1 LHDKGTLYLK
11 IEIARKRSDN
21 SVADPQVVKVPLFT
35 ATPEEMQ
42 SMESGVRKYLDLVE
56 ERDADYNI
64 YRNRYYKYT
73 VNIPWEVDNA
83 MVNIAFQST
92 TIQDIEYD
100 VPIFN

>member
-1 LHDKGTLYLK
+1 
-11 IEIARKRSDN
+11 
-21 SVADPQVVKVPLFT
+21 
-35 ATPEEMQ
+35 MQ
-42 SMESGVRKYLDLVE
+42 SMEAGTGKYLDLVE

-64 YRNRYYKYT
+64 YRNRHYKYT
-73 VNIPWEVDNA
+73 VNIPWEIENA